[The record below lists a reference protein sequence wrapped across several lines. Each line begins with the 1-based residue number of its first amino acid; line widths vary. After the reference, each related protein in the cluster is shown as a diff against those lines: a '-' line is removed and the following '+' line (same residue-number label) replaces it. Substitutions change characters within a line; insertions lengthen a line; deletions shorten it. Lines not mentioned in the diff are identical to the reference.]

1 MEDGLMGLLLMA
13 MGSFVLVG
21 AITPGPVNVL
31 ALRHGVTSGR
41 GVAGAYVLGASVSY
55 AAVVWLMGVG
65 GELVLGTPWVMPLA
79 RWGGATYLLYLAWR
93 MGTAPPIEMNSQD
106 STTRHSSLAS
116 LMQGALT
123 QVLNPKAWIV
133 ALSGVSLFVL
143 SQRDISQAR
152 WLFVAVSLFGCF
164 LGVGS
169 WALVGRVLA
178 RWLTLPGRQRVFNV
192 AMGSVLALCVMAMLG

>member
-1 MEDGLMGLLLMA
+1 MGLLMMV

-65 GELVLGTPWVMPLA
+65 GEFLSGSPWVMHLA
-79 RWGGATYLLYLAWR
+79 QWGGASYLLHLAWR
-93 MGTAPPIEMNSQD
+93 MGTAPVIEMNARGRATQS
-106 STTRHSSLAS
+106 SSLAS
-116 LMQGALT
+116 LAQGALT

-143 SQRDISQAR
+143 SQRDVSQAR
-152 WLFVAVSLFGCF
+152 WHFVTVSLFGCL

-169 WALVGRVLA
+169 WALVGRALA
-178 RWLTLPGRQRVFNV
+178 RWLTLPGRQRIFNV
-192 AMGSVLALCVMAMLG
+192 TMASVLALCVIAMLG